1 MNPNSS
7 PSCPPAP
14 QRNLDARLRTQPLW
28 AKLRSSGLVRAHFT
42 FYTPEDIWELEDCG
56 VLELL
61 YQRYNP
67 SSQPQ
72 TREEELYL
80 QIMSLTIWARLRC
93 L

>member
-1 MNPNSS
+1 MNHNS
-7 PSCPPAP
+7 PPACPPAP

-28 AKLRSSGLVRAHFT
+28 ARLRGSGLVRAHYT
-42 FYTPEDIWELEDCG
+42 FYTPDDIWELEDSD
-56 VLELL
+56 VLEVL

-67 SSQPQ
+67 SSQAQ

-80 QIMSLTIWARLRC
+80 QIMSLTIWARLRA